1 MKKQFLNKR
10 CLPALLGM
18 SLLFLSGCN
27 IGGFLNRA
35 QIGFAEQAGVFAFDL
50 LAGFLDLDEAGDLS
64 LMPSGGMEGS

>member
-27 IGGFLNRA
+27 IGDFLNRA
-35 QIGFAEQAGVFAFDL
+35 RIGFSEQAGAFAFNLLVDL
-50 LAGFLDLDEAGDLS
+50 AEEGAGDLS
-64 LMPSGGMEGS
+64 LNPSETMEGS

>member
-27 IGGFLNRA
+27 IGDFLNRA
-35 QIGFAEQAGVFAFDL
+35 RIGFSEQAGVFAFDL
-50 LAGFLDLDEAGDLS
+50 LAGFLDLDEAGDLELIPVGTMDS
-64 LMPSGGMEGS
+64 